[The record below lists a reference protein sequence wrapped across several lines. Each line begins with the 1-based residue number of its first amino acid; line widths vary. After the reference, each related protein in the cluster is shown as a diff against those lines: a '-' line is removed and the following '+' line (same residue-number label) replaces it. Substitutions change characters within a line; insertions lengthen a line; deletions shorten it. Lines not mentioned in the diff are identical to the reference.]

1 MAETVLPDV
10 YIEVRAEGLI
20 APPQITVGRM
30 GIVGTA
36 SRGPLLTP
44 RILNSAVDARREFG
58 VADAF
63 EDNTPDELTLTRAI
77 ELAYAGGATTVYGV
91 RVSGES
97 GGNPTAVAASRDLAS
112 PGGTAATLTANSPGA
127 WAVEMT
133 VEVADATDDPFIR
146 GEQHD
151 GSDPTLSHPPIRQSP
166 RNRIRLFR
174 AAAGTTSDLEIVS
187 AAPANDDQVE
197 INLDTGALT
206 FGPTALQP
214 SDRITASYLVNHEQP
229 ANTFNAR
236 KVTIVYA
243 QTKEEYTVVDGNDLV
258 AQINAA
264 AGSDLVTATAGAQA
278 DELPSN
284 AAAAALSGGENG
296 STDADY
302 GAGLEALLTADV
314 HIIVAAGQDAATIG
328 AAVDAHCQSASTDAI
343 KRDRIGIVGSA
354 LGNEVADIQ
363 ATSDTLGSDRLI
375 FVAPGIV
382 SRDNAADPPANVT
395 LPGAYAAAAVG
406 GLIASLSPH
415 VSATN
420 KVVNG
425 VAGLEE
431 VFGAG
436 QLAELVTDRV
446 LVLEERQGF
455 RVTKGITTST
465 NTAFSQITT
474 RRIIDYAKF
483 GVRSAASPY
492 IGLLNNARVRGAL
505 RATVN
510 SFLAQ
515 MVLDEMLVSYDLDVT
530 ATRDEER
537 QGIARVTMTL
547 RPTFSIDFIKVT
559 MFLE

>member
-36 SRGPLLTP
+36 SKGPLLTP
-44 RILNSAVDARREFG
+44 TILNSAVDARREFG

-63 EDNTPDELTLTRAI
+63 EDNSPDELTLVRAI

-91 RVSGES
+91 RVSGEQ
-97 GGNPTAVAASRDLAS
+97 GGNPTAVAATRDLAS
-112 PGGTAATLTANSPGA
+112 PGGTAATLTANSPGD
-127 WAVEMT
+127 WAEDMT
-133 VEVADATDDPFIR
+133 VEVADATEDPFIR

-151 GSDPTLSHPPIRQSP
+151 GPNVTLSHPPIRQSP

-174 AAAGTTSDLEIVS
+174 AASGTTSDLEIVS
-187 AAPANDDQVE
+187 GAPANDNEVE
-197 INLDTGALT
+197 IDLASGALT
-206 FGPTALQP
+206 FGPTPLTG
-214 SDRITASYLVNHEQP
+214 SDRVTASYVVNHEEPQG
-229 ANTFNAR
+229 TFNAR
-236 KVTIVYA
+236 KVTIAYG
-243 QTKEEYTVVDGNDLV
+243 QTKETYTIVDGNHLV
-258 AQINAA
+258 AQIGAPG
-264 AGSDLVTATAGAQA
+264 GSDLVTATAGAQA
-278 DELPSN
+278 NELPSN
-284 AAAAALSGGENG
+284 TTAAAFSGGANG
-296 STDADY
+296 VNGADY

-314 HIIVAAGQDAATIG
+314 HIIVAAGQDAKTIS
-328 AAVDAHCQSASTDAI
+328 ADLAAHCENASTDAI
-343 KRDRIGIVGSA
+343 KHDRIGIVGST

-363 ATSDTLGSDRLI
+363 GTAGTLSSDRLV

-382 SRDNAADPPANVT
+382 SRDNAADPPADVT

-415 VSATN
+415 VSPTN
-420 KVVNG
+420 KAVGG
-425 VAGLEE
+425 VRGLEE

-455 RVTKGITTST
+455 RVTKGITTASG
-465 NTAFSQITT
+465 AFSQITA
-474 RRIIDYAKF
+474 RRIVDYAKY
-483 GVRSAASPY
+483 GVRSAANPY

-547 RPTFSIDFIKVT
+547 RPTFSIDYIKVT